1 MRELLV
7 FHPDEQYLDD
17 VRPLQRYLQSELN
30 VRDVIFSS
38 DEARSG
44 VKYKATADWPV
55 LGRKLRKDI
64 NRVKNGLP
72 LLSSD
77 DVKGYIE
84 NGVITVDG
92 IQLVQGDLT
101 VSRYVEVPSGDLA
114 TFAPNTDNDVVIVL
128 DIQVHPEL
136 VGEGLARELINRV
149 QKLRKKAGLQ
159 ATDDVDVFYKFDAD
173 GETDE
178 LKRAMEEYED
188 MIKRAVRSSPRDVV
202 HRPVGKE
209 VIIEEEQEV
218 ADVRFTLSLVK
229 HN

>member
-7 FHPDEQYLDD
+7 FHPEEQYLND

-30 VRDVIFSS
+30 VRDVVFSS

-44 VKYKATADWPV
+44 VKYKANADWPV

-77 DVKGYIE
+77 DVKGFIE
-84 NGVITVDG
+84 NGLITVDG
-92 IQLVQGDLT
+92 IQLVRGDLT
-101 VSRYVEVPSGDLA
+101 VSRYVELASGDQA
-114 TFAPNTDNDVVIVL
+114 TLVPNTDNDVVIVL
-128 DIQVHPEL
+128 DIQIHPEL

-159 ATDDVDVFYKFDAD
+159 ATDDVQVFFKFEPSAEAD
-173 GETDE
+173 N
-178 LKRAMEEYED
+178 LKQAMEEYGE
-188 MIKRAVRSSPRDVV
+188 MIKRAIRASPRDVT
-202 HRPVGKE
+202 HRPVE
-209 VIIEEEQEV
+209 ELIIEEEQEV
-218 ADVRFTLSLVK
+218 AEVRFTLSLVK
-229 HN
+229 EN

>member
-1 MRELLV
+1 LRELLI

-30 VRDVIFSS
+30 VRDVVFSS
-38 DEARSG
+38 DETRSG
-44 VKYKATADWPV
+44 VKYKANADWPV

-77 DVKGYIE
+77 DVKGYIK
-84 NGVITVDG
+84 NGLITVDG

-101 VSRYVEVPSGDLA
+101 VSRYVELPSGDQT

-159 ATDDVDVFYKFDAD
+159 ATDDVDVFYQFDAGAD
-173 GETDE
+173 ADE
-178 LKRAMEEYED
+178 LKRAMQDYGE
-188 MIKRAVRSSPRDVV
+188 MIKRAIRGSPIDVTQRV
-202 HRPVGKE
+202 AGKE
-209 VIIEEEQEV
+209 QIIEEVQEV
-218 ADVRFTLSLVK
+218 ADVRFTLVLVK
-229 HN
+229 K